1 MRSIEVH
8 LIETAS
14 DVDTAIRNG
23 LVADPAELD
32 HVECAACSD
41 VVGLVDGV
49 FYEFALLLDERD
61 ECWFICYPCIEDV
74 VDPRAAT
81 DSSFEDLYVDDDEFD
96 TFDLTD
102 DE

>member
-1 MRSIEVH
+1 MH

-23 LVADPAELD
+23 LVDEPTEFD

-41 VVGLVDGV
+41 VVGLVNGV

-61 ECWFICYPCIEDV
+61 ECWFACYACLEDV
-74 VDPRAAT
+74 IDPRNLT
-81 DSSFEDLYVDDDEFD
+81 DTSIDSLYVDDDEFE